1 MEIKTVK
8 LEVSFDVAMK
18 DEDVSASSSNEELAK
33 WFEEWLCQEYKGLDN
48 IDNVVVKASIID
60 KV

>member
-8 LEVSFDVAMK
+8 LEVSFDVAIK
-18 DEDVSASSSNEELAK
+18 GEDVSASSSNEELAK
-33 WFEEWLCQEYKGLDN
+33 WFEDWLCQEYKRMDN
-48 IDNVVVKASIID
+48 IDNVVVKADIAD